1 MVARS
6 DQNTSSV
13 PLIPAVLA
21 TITAFLLPLIT
32 GSLSVETIALAP
44 GESPLASL
52 FNASPVPQLGVF
64 LACLPAILAIVLH
77 LAKTRVT
84 QIPNFKI
91 AIPLVTVL
99 FLTFLSVF
107 LSSYKSISLAS
118 LLQWNLAVILFFTF
132 VAVCGRTHGKW
143 VIGAIVAG
151 LSISALMGI
160 LEYGAARAA
169 DPNHRIFATFNNP
182 NAAAAAFAIGI
193 PLALGLSAA
202 SERLGGLL
210 AALGALLQSFAL
222 FLTQS
227 KGGILFAGIAVICF
241 AIVVLASKTKLVGK
255 AIGVTVVVLVLGGVM
270 SFGSIQA
277 RKAPTPNG
285 APQASSVRLAN
296 SEEAVTQSAGF
307 RTLLWK
313 GSLAVIKANPVGTG
327 IGTYRFYSTK
337 AGLTTQTALTH
348 NSYLQMALE
357 TSVVSVAALGAF
369 VLVTLGVTA
378 RGLRSRPDSQKAI
391 YAATIGALA
400 GALGHNLIDSDLAT
414 FGLLGITLILF
425 STLVLTATDA
435 SSPEFLTPAIRG
447 TLGCVAA
454 ATLLLTGLSAVNE
467 LRRSQ
472 ARGLIEAGQVVE
484 ARTILDGIL
493 AATPNDGQARAL
505 RALVPTDEADL
516 LTQTERSAQTHPSP
530 KSWRAYASACL
541 RAGKTYE
548 AIFGLEEALAWDPNN
563 LSALRMLITA
573 CQEFGDIEKA
583 KKSAERLVAVESTTY
598 YTVRSQPEFIPTE
611 TAEARM
617 FLASQEANTE
627 KKAELLK
634 AAAKIYGQ
642 YLKTTV
648 PVVERFIA
656 SGSNGIGGETRE
668 VAIAKVEAGLNA
680 LRELKNLQG
689 AVEGVEPADF
699 EAALSSLRK

>member
-6 DQNTSSV
+6 DQNPSSV
-13 PLIPAVLA
+13 PMIPAVLA

-32 GSLSVETIALAP
+32 GSLSVETTALAP
-44 GESPLASL
+44 GESAIAGLL
-52 FNASPVPQLGVF
+52 NASPVPQLGVV
-64 LACLPAILAIVLH
+64 LACVPAIVAIILH
-77 LAKTRVT
+77 LARTRVT

-91 AIPLVTVL
+91 AIPLVSVL
-99 FLTFLSVF
+99 FLTFLSLF

-132 VAVCGRTHGKW
+132 TAVCGRTHGKW
-143 VIGAIVAG
+143 IVGAIVAG
-151 LSISALMGI
+151 LSVSALMGI
-160 LEYGAARAA
+160 LEYGSARAY

-182 NAAAAAFAIGI
+182 NAAAAAFAVGI
-193 PLALGLSAA
+193 PLAFGLSAG
-202 SERLGGLL
+202 SERLGSLL
-210 AALGALLQSFAL
+210 AALGAVLQGFAL

-227 KGGILFAGIAVICF
+227 KGGILFATVAVVAFIL
-241 AIVVLASKTKLVGK
+241 VLLLSKTKTSGR
-255 AIGVTVVVLVLGGVM
+255 AIGLTVVVGVLVAVM

-277 RKAPTPNG
+277 RKAPTANG
-285 APQASSVRLAN
+285 GAQASAVRLAN

-313 GSLAVIKANPVGTG
+313 GAIEVIKANPVGTG

-357 TSVVSVAALGAF
+357 TSILSVVGFGAF
-369 VLVTLGVTA
+369 IVVTFAVTA
-378 RGLRSRPDSQKAI
+378 RGLRSRPDHHKAL
-391 YAATIGALA
+391 YAATIGALI
-400 GALGHNLIDSDLAT
+400 GTLGHNLIDSDLAT

-447 TLGCVAA
+447 TLGFVAA
-454 ATLLLTGLSAVNE
+454 GTLLLAGLSAVNE
-467 LRRSQ
+467 VRRAQ
-472 ARGLIEAGQVVE
+472 ARGLIEAGQITE
-484 ARTILDGIL
+484 ARTLLDGIL
-493 AATPNDGQARAL
+493 GATPNDGQARAL

-516 LTQTERSAQTHPSP
+516 LAQTERSAQTHPSP

-548 AIFGLEEALAWDPNN
+548 AIFGLEEALRWDPNN
-563 LSALRMLITA
+563 LSALKMLVNA
-573 CQEFGDIEKA
+573 SAAFGDIEKA
-583 KKSAERLVAVESTTY
+583 KKTAERLVAVESSTY

-611 TAEARM
+611 TAEARL
-617 FLASQEANTE
+617 FLASQESDKS
-627 KKAELLK
+627 KKAALLSE
-634 AAAKIYGQ
+634 AIKIYAQ
-642 YLKTTV
+642 YLSTTI
-648 PVVERFIA
+648 PVVQRFVEA
-656 SGSNGIGGETRE
+656 GANGIGGETKE
-668 VAIAKVEAGLNA
+668 AAIEKLESGLGA
-680 LRELKNLQG
+680 LKELKNLQG
-689 AVEGVEPADF
+689 DADGVTEADF

>member
-6 DQNTSSV
+6 DQNPSTV
-13 PLIPAVLA
+13 PMIPAILA

-44 GESPLASL
+44 GESALSSL
-52 FNASPVPQLGVF
+52 LNASPVPQLGIV
-64 LACLPAILAIVLH
+64 LACLPAFLAIVLH
-77 LAKTRVT
+77 LARTRVT
-84 QIPNFKI
+84 QIPTFKI
-91 AIPLVTVL
+91 AIPLVSVL
-99 FLTFLSVF
+99 FLTFLSLF

-132 VAVCGRTHGKW
+132 IAVCGRTHGKW
-143 VIGAIVAG
+143 ILGAIVAG

-160 LEYGAARAA
+160 LEYSAARAY

-193 PLALGLSAA
+193 PLALGLSAG
-202 SERLGGLL
+202 SERLGSLL
-210 AALGALLQSFAL
+210 TALAGVLQGFAL

-227 KGGILFAGIAVICF
+227 KGGILFAGVAIFAFVIVLF
-241 AIVVLASKTKLVGK
+241 LAKTKSAGRAIGTTLVVAVLA
-255 AIGVTVVVLVLGGVM
+255 AVM

-277 RKAPTPNG
+277 RKAPSGTDG
-285 APQASSVRLAN
+285 ARASAVRLAN

-313 GSLAVIKANPVGTG
+313 GAAQVIKSNPVGTG

-357 TSVVSVAALGAF
+357 TSVLSLVGFVAF
-369 VLVTLGVTA
+369 VFVTVGVTA
-378 RGLRSRPDSQKAI
+378 RGVRSRPDGQKAL
-391 YAATIGALA
+391 YAATVGALA
-400 GALGHNLIDSDLAT
+400 GALGHNMIDSDLAT

-447 TLGCVAA
+447 TLGFVAG
-454 ATLLLTGLSAVNE
+454 ATFFLAGLTAVNE
-467 LRRSQ
+467 VRRAQ
-472 ARGLIEAGQVVE
+472 ARGLIEAGQMVE
-484 ARTILDGIL
+484 ARTLLDGIL
-493 AATPNDGQARAL
+493 GGTPNDGQARAL

-516 LTQTERSAQTHPSP
+516 LVQTEQSAKTHPSP
-530 KSWRAYASACL
+530 KAWRAYASACL

-548 AIFGLEEALAWDPNN
+548 AIFGSEEALRWDPNN
-563 LSALRMLITA
+563 LSALKMLVNA
-573 CQEFGDIEKA
+573 FQAFGDVEKA
-583 KKSAERLVAVESTTY
+583 KKTAERLIGVEKTTY

-611 TAEARM
+611 TAEARL
-617 FLASQEANTE
+617 FLASQEDD
-627 KKAELLK
+627 KARK
-634 AAAKIYGQ
+634 AALLSEAIKIYSQ
-642 YLKTTV
+642 YVSTTI
-648 PVVERFIA
+648 PVVQRFVDA
-656 SGSNGIGGETRE
+656 GANGIGGETKE
-668 VAIAKVEAGLNA
+668 AATEKLEAGLQA
-680 LRELKNLQG
+680 LRELKVLQG
-689 AVEGVEPADF
+689 DSAGVEEADF
-699 EAALSSLRK
+699 EAALSNLSK

>member
-1 MVARS
+1 
-6 DQNTSSV
+6 
-13 PLIPAVLA
+13 
-21 TITAFLLPLIT
+21 
-32 GSLSVETIALAP
+32 LAP
-44 GESPLASL
+44 
-52 FNASPVPQLGVF
+52 F
-64 LACLPAILAIVLH
+64 
-77 LAKTRVT
+77 
-84 QIPNFKI
+84 
-91 AIPLVTVL
+91 
-99 FLTFLSVF
+99 
-107 LSSYKSISLAS
+107 
-118 LLQWNLAVILFFTF
+118 W
-132 VAVCGRTHGKW
+132 
-143 VIGAIVAG
+143 
-151 LSISALMGI
+151 
-160 LEYGAARAA
+160 
-169 DPNHRIFATFNNP
+169 
-182 NAAAAAFAIGI
+182 
-193 PLALGLSAA
+193 
-202 SERLGGLL
+202 
-210 AALGALLQSFAL
+210 
-222 FLTQS
+222 
-227 KGGILFAGIAVICF
+227 
-241 AIVVLASKTKLVGK
+241 
-255 AIGVTVVVLVLGGVM
+255 
-270 SFGSIQA
+270 
-277 RKAPTPNG
+277 
-285 APQASSVRLAN
+285 
-296 SEEAVTQSAGF
+296 
-307 RTLLWK
+307 
-313 GSLAVIKANPVGTG
+313 
-327 IGTYRFYSTK
+327 
-337 AGLTTQTALTH
+337 
-348 NSYLQMALE
+348 
-357 TSVVSVAALGAF
+357 
-369 VLVTLGVTA
+369 
-378 RGLRSRPDSQKAI
+378 
-391 YAATIGALA
+391 
-400 GALGHNLIDSDLAT
+400 
-414 FGLLGITLILF
+414 LLGITLILF

-583 KKSAERLVAVESTTY
+583 KKSAERLVGVESSTY

-617 FLASQEANTE
+617 FLASQESNRE